1 MATPLYE
8 CNFLYCISKLSTIQ
22 YFRYSTKVLQT
33 GDALIRAGPP
43 KMAFNVVKRG
53 FKNAGIVMPAERL

>member
-33 GDALIRAGPP
+33 GNALIRAGPP
-43 KMAFNVVKRG
+43 KKSFNVMKRG
-53 FKNAGIVMPAERL
+53 LKNAGDVMPAGRL